1 MKNITD
7 TLTPLMDKFRAKT
20 GLTDKLTIARAT
32 NLMSN
37 LEINNLIKDSSS
49 EWALI
54 SSAWDYD
61 FPRLAVKK
69 GDSYTFTVEVKDNSK
84 DITLAAV
91 FWDDEGRALEPDNEG
106 NAPVHTG
113 NISAAYVTNGYHSK
127 PGKMSLTV
135 KVKPD
140 NCKYLEFRIVSWS
153 AGDFKYRNPI
163 VFKENTVGGVTKLPL
178 FAFLKGGARYAA

>member
-1 MKNITD
+1 MSLND
-7 TLTPLMDKFRAKT
+7 TMTALMDKAREIT
-20 GLTDKLTIARAT
+20 GLTEKISIARLT
-32 NLMSN
+32 GLMDSFNL
-37 LEINNLIKDSSS
+37 NNLIKDSSS

-54 SSAWDYD
+54 SGAWDYD

-91 FWDDEGRALEPDNEG
+91 FLDDEGRPLEPDNEG

-113 NISAAYVTNGYHSK
+113 NISNAYVTNGYHSK

-178 FAFLKGGARYAA
+178 FAFLRGGVQYAA